1 MLFLRVQRG
10 AVRHNMTRVLYV
22 GGEPVKHK
30 KNRLFRLICKYQRKD
45 GSTFKS
51 FD

>member
-1 MLFLRVQRG
+1 MLFLRVQSG

-30 KNRLFRLICKYQRKD
+30 NRLFRLMCKYQRKD
-45 GSTFKS
+45 GGTFKS
-51 FD
+51 LD